1 VDVFFDNVGGDI
13 LDTVLQRISVGARV
27 VICGAISQYN
37 NKEAVKGPSNYLSL
51 LVNRARMEGM
61 VVTDYVSRYPE
72 AMRDMAEW
80 LASGQLKSKEDII
93 EGLQTFPDTL
103 MKLFTGGN
111 FGKLVLKV
119 S

>member
-1 VDVFFDNVGGDI
+1 
-13 LDTVLQRISVGARV
+13 
-27 VICGAISQYN
+27 
-37 NKEAVKGPSNYLSL
+37 
-51 LVNRARMEGM
+51 
-61 VVTDYVSRYPE
+61 
-72 AMRDMAEW
+72 MRDLVGKVE
-80 LASGQLKSKEDII
+80 ASGIAAESKEDII